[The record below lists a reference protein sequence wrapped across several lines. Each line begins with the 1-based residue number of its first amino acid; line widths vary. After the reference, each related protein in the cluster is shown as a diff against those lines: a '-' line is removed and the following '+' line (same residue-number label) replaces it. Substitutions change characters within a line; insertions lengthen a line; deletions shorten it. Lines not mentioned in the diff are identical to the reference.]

1 MKYINTLG
9 DLMNG
14 YINVFKPRG
23 LTSHDV
29 VKKVKKILKV
39 KKVGHTGTLD
49 PNASGVLPI
58 CIGKATRTSEYLL
71 NADKTYIGELTLGIS
86 TDTQDVEG
94 SVLNYSDK
102 KVKEKDIINVF
113 NQYRGEIYQTPPMY
127 SALKFKGK
135 KLYELARTG
144 VEVEREKR
152 KIYIYDIDVLNI
164 QDNEKILFSVKCSR
178 GTYIRTLCNDIGE
191 DLGTYGYMS
200 YLIRT
205 VVGSFKISDAVSLET
220 IQKKSEMNKIYDIL
234 YPIDY
239 PLSDI
244 EPIYVPNFY
253 YNQLANGMPI
263 DIDVIDTKNINTRGD
278 ILRVYCKDTFIGI
291 GRVIKVNERVVLK
304 LDKVLM

>member
-1 MKYINTLG
+1 
-9 DLMNG
+9 MNG

-58 CIGKATRTSEYLL
+58 CVGKATRTSEYLL
-71 NADKTYIGELTLGIS
+71 NSDKTYIGELTLGIS
-86 TDTQDVEG
+86 TDTQDKEG
-94 SVLNYSDK
+94 SILKYSS
-102 KVKEKDIINVF
+102 KEVIEEDIINVF
-113 NQYRGEIYQTPPMY
+113 KKYKGEIYQIPPMY
-127 SALKFKGK
+127 SALKFNGK
-135 KLYELARTG
+135 KLYDLARNG
-144 VEVEREKR
+144 IEIEREKR
-152 KIYIYDIDVLNI
+152 RIYIYDIDVLNI
-164 QDNEKILFSVKCSR
+164 QDNRKILFSVKCSR

-205 VVGSFKISDAVSLET
+205 VVGPFKLSDAVSLET
-220 IQKKSEMNKIYDIL
+220 IQEKGKMNKIGDIL

-239 PLSDI
+239 PLSNI
-244 EPIYVPNFY
+244 QPIYVPNSY
-253 YNQLANGMPI
+253 YKQLTNGMPI
-263 DIDVIDTKNINTRGD
+263 GLDVINIKKINKDD

-291 GRVIKVNERVVLK
+291 GRVLRVNERVVLK